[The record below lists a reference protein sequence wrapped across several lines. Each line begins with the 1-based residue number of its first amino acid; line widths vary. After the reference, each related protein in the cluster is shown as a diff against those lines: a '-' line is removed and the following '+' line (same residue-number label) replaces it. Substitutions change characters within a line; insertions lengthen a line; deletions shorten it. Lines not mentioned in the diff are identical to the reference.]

1 MTGWAVRGIGMG
13 LINAVVRLLLGAAVS
28 MWPLSGSALRWVAY
42 ALVILVIVVWAGID
56 GVRDRRNNPDPDD
69 SQDLTMVWL
78 KAAVVAGLLAG
89 LLSWIIDF
97 FVDFSLGQNGLI
109 FELTSGAAFTIL
121 TTFVVASIAVFAGR
135 LIVNREAKKK
145 LATSDADRAH
155 DRELVNAGSTER
167 AESSRDTRSQQESS
181 RSETPRSEAQWAS
194 EHDEADTE
202 VFSAVDA
209 DGKPRLDKR
218 GNRHGSADGS

>member
-1 MTGWAVRGIGMG
+1 
-13 LINAVVRLLLGAAVS
+13 
-28 MWPLSGSALRWVAY
+28 
-42 ALVILVIVVWAGID
+42 
-56 GVRDRRNNPDPDD
+56 
-69 SQDLTMVWL
+69 MVWL
-78 KAAVVAGLLAG
+78 KAAAVAGLLAG

-121 TTFVVASIAVFAGR
+121 TIFIVASIAVFVGR

-155 DRELVNAGSTER
+155 DRELVKAGSAER
-167 AESSRDTRSQQESS
+167 AGSSRDTRSQAEAT
-181 RSETPRSEAQWAS
+181 RSEPTRSEPQWAA
-194 EHDEADTE
+194 EHGEADTE

-209 DGKPRLDKR
+209 DGKPRMDKR